1 MSARNARLPRLG
13 VRSAHT
19 VRPGRRRLK
28 VAKCAKSDGRRHP
41 TPSNQRTTG
50 FCRAR
55 VGSQTGPLT
64 PWTGCSGKIGTERC
78 TPPYSRKIAEAPPI
92 LCRRMRLGL
101 VASLVEAGEGAD
113 AGLRR
118 LTVRCGA
125 EVWRAVVDADGRIV
139 EEKWDFLPAV
149 KHPM

>member
-1 MSARNARLPRLG
+1 M
-13 VRSAHT
+13 
-19 VRPGRRRLK
+19 
-28 VAKCAKSDGRRHP
+28 
-41 TPSNQRTTG
+41 
-50 FCRAR
+50 
-55 VGSQTGPLT
+55 
-64 PWTGCSGKIGTERC
+64 
-78 TPPYSRKIAEAPPI
+78 PPHA
-92 LCRRMRLGL
+92 LGL

-125 EVWRAVVDADGRIV
+125 EVWHAVVDADGRIV